1 MSSAPLNARAGSL
14 NVARASASGTLL
26 KDGRAFIVGGVP
38 PSPTPSPSPG
48 SMAPVETYDPATDR
62 FEAATELL
70 REPYRASP
78 IVATLPDGRVL
89 VAGGSGFRLDAQ
101 GQPALS
107 VVVSD
112 SELWSPN
119 TRSFSQGSSMVVGRY
134 GAASVTLD
142 DGRVLAIGGTGPD
155 TATIQATIE
164 AFDPATGRWS
174 IAATMLGPRTGAA
187 VAKLRDGRVLI
198 AGGQAPQALAA
209 AEIFDPK
216 TNRTAPVGAMNEAR
230 GRASAITLN
239 NGRVLIAGGLR
250 GGALDT
256 AELFDP
262 QNARFTPL
270 EGRLRHARS
279 GASLALL
286 PQGEVLVVG
295 ADQALLSNELFEPAA
310 ARFTDTEGPSPLR
323 RRATTIGLADGRV
336 LVAGGASQS
345 QLRVSGADLYAKVPV
360 EHGTPYAG
368 GRVML
373 GTVRMYYIWYG
384 DWSEKSRAILG
395 DLAKNIGGSP
405 RFGINRTYGDASGRY
420 VSGQVRFAGQ
430 IDDAYSLGR
439 TLSHDGI
446 QEIVRA
452 AITARKLPLDAN
464 GIYFVLTSA
473 DVEAEL
479 EYVGKTYRFCQD
491 FCGYHEYFELGSARI
506 KYAQVGNAER
516 QCPSNCT
523 AFSTPEWTPPNGDL
537 GADGAASVVVHE
549 LEEATT
555 DPELTAWYGE
565 NSDQCAWQFDYSPFF
580 DGRDLLYQSASGGI
594 ANVRLGAR
602 DYLIQMNW
610 LNVATPPEDKQ
621 LFDAYGDGYC
631 AIGYPQ

>member
-1 MSSAPLNARAGSL
+1 
-14 NVARASASGTLL
+14 
-26 KDGRAFIVGGVP
+26 
-38 PSPTPSPSPG
+38 
-48 SMAPVETYDPATDR
+48 MAPVETYDPGTDR
-62 FEAATELL
+62 FETAPELL

-78 IVATLPDGRVL
+78 IVATLSDGRVL

-112 SELWSPN
+112 SELWSPDA
-119 TRSFSQGSSMVVGRY
+119 RRFSQGSSMVVGRY

-155 TATIQATIE
+155 TSTIQASIE
-164 AFDPATGRWS
+164 AFDPVSGRWS
-174 IAATMLGPRTGAA
+174 LTATMLSPRASPA

-198 AGGQAPQALAA
+198 AGGQGPQPLAS

-216 TNRTAPVGAMNEAR
+216 TNRSAPVAALNEAR
-230 GRASAITLN
+230 GRAAAITLN
-239 NGRVLIAGGLR
+239 NGRVLIVGGLR

-262 QNARFTPL
+262 GTSRFSPV
-270 EGRLRHARS
+270 EARLRHARS
-279 GASLALL
+279 GASLVLL
-286 PQGEVLVVG
+286 PQGEVLIVG
-295 ADQALLSNELFEPAA
+295 ADQALLNNELFDPAA

-323 RRATTIGLADGRV
+323 RRATTIALSDGRV
-336 LVAGGASQS
+336 LVAGGASLSEQRMS
-345 QLRVSGADLYAKVPV
+345 SADLYAKVPV

-373 GTVRMYYIWYG
+373 GTVRLYYIWYG
-384 DWSEKSRAILG
+384 DWSAQSRSILG
-395 DLAKNIGGSP
+395 DLAKNIGDSP
-405 RFGINRTYGDASGRY
+405 RFRINRTYGDASGRY
-420 VSGQVRFAGQ
+420 VSGKVRFAGQ
-430 IDDAYSLGR
+430 IDDAYSRGR
-439 TLSHDGI
+439 KLSHTSI
-446 QEIVRA
+446 QDIVRA
-452 AITARKLPLDAN
+452 AITERRLPLDAN
-464 GIYFVLTSA
+464 GIYFVMTSA

-479 EYVGKTYRFCQD
+479 DYAGKTYRFCED
-491 FCGYHEYFELGSARI
+491 FCGYHEYFDLGNSRI
-506 KYAQVGNAER
+506 KYAQVGNAEA
-516 QCPSNCT
+516 QCPANCT
-523 AFSTPEWTPPNGDL
+523 AFYTPEWVPPNGDL

-565 NSDQCAWQFDYSPFF
+565 NSDQCAWQFDYSAFF
-580 DGRDLLYQSASGGI
+580 DGRDVLYSTQSGGT
-594 ANVRLGAR
+594 ANVRLGPR

-610 LNVATPPEDKQ
+610 LNVATPPDDAQ
-621 LFDAYGDGYC
+621 LLFAYGDGYC